1 MARLDVLVP
10 TYRRPAALAVTL
22 AGVAAQ
28 SFPDLRVVV
37 SDQSEGG
44 ESIRGAETQAVV
56 RLLRAHGTE
65 VELLRNLPR
74 RGMAQQ
80 RQFLLDQARAPLALF
95 LDDDV
100 MLEPDVIGR
109 LVGAIEEERC
119 GFVGCGLVGLGFVH
133 DVRPH
138 EQAIELWEGRPVR
151 PERVRPGDRTWHR
164 HRLHNA
170 ANLLHVQRRLGPA
183 ERRYKVAWIGGCV
196 LYDTE
201 KLRRAGGYSFWS
213 DLPERHAGED
223 VLAQLR
229 VMEKYGGCGILPSG
243 AYHQELPTTVVDRRV
258 DATKV
263 LGEAG
268 VAGDG
273 SRATC

>member
-1 MARLDVLVP
+1 MARVDVLVP

-28 SFPDLRVVV
+28 SFSDLRVVV
-37 SDQSEGG
+37 SDQSEDG
-44 ESIRGAETQAVV
+44 ESIHGAETQAVV
-56 RLLRAHGTE
+56 RLLRAQGIE

-100 MLEPDVIGR
+100 MLEPDVIRR
-109 LVGAIEEERC
+109 LVAAIEEERC
-119 GFVGCGLVGLGFVH
+119 GFVGCGLVGLSFVD

-138 EQAIELWEGRPVR
+138 EQAIELWEGRVR
-151 PERVRPGDRTWHR
+151 PERVRPGDRAWQR

-170 ANLLHVQRRLGPA
+170 ANVLHVQRRLGA
-183 ERRYKVAWIGGCV
+183 GERRYKVAWIGGCV

-201 KLRRAGGYSFWS
+201 KLRRAGGYSFWR

-229 VMEKYGGCGILPSG
+229 VMAVAGGCGVMPSG
-243 AYHQELPTTVVDRRV
+243 VYHHEVPTTIPDRSN
-258 DATKV
+258 DAHRF
-263 LGEAG
+263 LPW
-268 VAGDG
+268 
-273 SRATC
+273 